1 MSNHSEITKLDAV
14 DREALGEQTWD
25 EVQRLFV
32 EWANAVGIGAALDAE
47 RAEDEFRLVA
57 LAYASLAA
65 DGEIVTTGRKAIVRS
80 IVSRLGGPRCAD
92 VSAMLDAV
100 IAGEE
105 AAAMRDTPRV
115 RIG

>member
-1 MSNHSEITKLDAV
+1 MPNHSEITEPDAV
-14 DREALGEQTWD
+14 DREALGEQAW
-25 EVQRLFV
+25 EEIQRLFV
-32 EWANAVGIGAALDAE
+32 AWANAVGIGAALDAE

-80 IVSRLGGPRCAD
+80 IVSRLGPRCAD

-105 AAAMRDTPRV
+105 AAAMRETPRV